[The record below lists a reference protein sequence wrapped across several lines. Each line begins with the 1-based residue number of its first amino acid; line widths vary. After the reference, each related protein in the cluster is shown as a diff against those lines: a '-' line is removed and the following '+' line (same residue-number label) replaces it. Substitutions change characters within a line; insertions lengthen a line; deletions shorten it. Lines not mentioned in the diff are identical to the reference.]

1 MSLLQNINIMIIDLL
16 KNSAR
21 IENLNP
27 YFKQAF
33 DYLKSLDFT
42 KLEAGKTELDGDS
55 LFVMVNDT
63 NLKTKDAAKLE
74 VHNKYIDI
82 QIPVSCA
89 ESFGWK
95 ERTKCKSVN
104 APFDEEKD
112 FEFYDDVPTTYFT
125 LQSGEFVIFFPED
138 GHAPCIGEG
147 SIRKIIIKVKN

>member
-1 MSLLQNINIMIIDLL
+1 MIIDSL

-21 IENLNP
+21 IESLNP

-33 DYLKSLDFT
+33 DYLKSLDFA
-42 KLEAGKTELDGDS
+42 KLEAGKTELNGDA

-63 NLKTKDAAKLE
+63 NLKTKEASKLE

-95 ERTKCKSVN
+95 DRVKCESVS
-104 APFDEEKD
+104 APFNEEKD
-112 FEFYDDVPTTYFT
+112 IEFYDDAPTTYFT
-125 LQSGEFVIFFPED
+125 LRPGEFAIFFPED
-138 GHAPCIGEG
+138 GHAPCVGEG
-147 SIRKIIIKVKN
+147 PIRKIIVKVKN